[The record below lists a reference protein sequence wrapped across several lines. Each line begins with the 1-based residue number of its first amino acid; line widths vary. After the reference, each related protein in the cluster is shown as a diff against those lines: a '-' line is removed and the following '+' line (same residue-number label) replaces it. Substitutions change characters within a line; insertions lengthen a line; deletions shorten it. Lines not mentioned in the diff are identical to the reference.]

1 MGLRSGSATWTAHW
15 SVARR
20 PPCQG
25 LASPASMLLLARAP
39 QRCRHRRRCHRGLDR
54 TLACCAP
61 SPLASPTPVLLL
73 AGDPQRSRRRPAA
86 GAAAWPVARRRA
98 PPAGL
103 SAGCCGTLG
112 SGSVPPSAANS
123 MLLASHAA
131 RRALA
136 AAAVRHGAA
145 TSRLPGLR
153 LRPQHRLQPC
163 HRPRR
168 PPHCR
173 ACRQAQDCS
182 PGLRRRSPASLA
194 GRRR

>member
-1 MGLRSGSATWTAHW
+1 
-15 SVARR
+15 
-20 PPCQG
+20 
-25 LASPASMLLLARAP
+25 MLLLARAP

-136 AAAVRHGAA
+136 AAAVRHG
-145 TSRLPGLR
+145 
-153 LRPQHRLQPC
+153 RPQVGCPGSGCVRDTRCSPATAADVRCTAGHAAKPRTALQGC
-163 HRPRR
+163 GGGHRPLWQAGGDDSTTPPRR
-168 PPHCR
+168 QHSCPPGC
-173 ACRQAQDCS
+173 
-182 PGLRRRSPASLA
+182 
-194 GRRR
+194 